1 VVLKMTMDVKL
12 PKEVELTIKKD
23 KALRDI
29 IRRKIEHEISKE
41 IKEGLFFSMLFDE
54 LLEESKLSDK
64 DVDIIDRKVKEGIV
78 ERLGWK

>member
-1 VVLKMTMDVKL
+1 MLKVTLDVKL
-12 PKEVELTIKKD
+12 PEEIELRMKRD

-29 IRRKIEHEISKE
+29 IWRKIEHEISKE

-54 LLEESKLSDK
+54 ILEESKLTEE
-64 DVDIIDRKVKEGIV
+64 DVNRVDRKVKEGIV

>member
-1 VVLKMTMDVKL
+1 VTLDVKL
-12 PKEVELTIKKD
+12 PKEIELRVKRD

-54 LLEESKLSDK
+54 FLEGSKLTEE
-64 DVDIIDRKVKEGIV
+64 DVNRVDHKVKEGIV